1 MRNGKTLKGN
11 IYQKKKGQ
19 INEKERNLPQTQI
32 QKENKT
38 KRFREKETKK
48 RILENIYKKKLLT
61 K

>member
-11 IYQKKKGQ
+11 IYQKKGQ